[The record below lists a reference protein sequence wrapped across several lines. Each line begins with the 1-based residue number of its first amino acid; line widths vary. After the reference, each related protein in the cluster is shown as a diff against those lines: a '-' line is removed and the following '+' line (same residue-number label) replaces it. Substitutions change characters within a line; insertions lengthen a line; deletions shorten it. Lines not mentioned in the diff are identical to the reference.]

1 MKSICLIFFFSPIV
15 LLGQNIIP
23 LSEEVK
29 KEYFES
35 GALKFEKNFKN
46 KVQHGKTVFYFENG
60 NRRIE
65 RNFKEGKMHGKEFWY
80 FQNGQ
85 IGWEQNYDNG
95 VPEAKWIYYS
105 SDGIKQAEK
114 VFKEGKE
121 VSYSVLGEKIRAD

>member
-1 MKSICLIFFFSPIV
+1 
-15 LLGQNIIP
+15 
-23 LSEEVK
+23 
-29 KEYFES
+29 
-35 GALKFEKNFKN
+35 
-46 KVQHGKTVFYFENG
+46 
-60 NRRIE
+60 
-65 RNFKEGKMHGKEFWY
+65 MHGKEFWY

-95 VPEAKWIYYS
+95 VTEGKWIYYS